1 MKKSLSIISA
11 LLSVAAAVLFC
22 TSCCEVKLSDNIRK
36 LSLRPELSAE
46 GNTLKLSSDDGKLT
60 VTVRKN
66 SGTINFDGVALITP
80 EAVTFSE
87 KTGWDLPSWI
97 TEDVLMPLRN
107 PAAVKVR
114 RIMLD
119 PGHGGRDRGAAG
131 VSGTKEKEL
140 NLALAAELK
149 KELQARG
156 FEVVMTRESD
166 VEVPLGKR
174 GVLANALG
182 VDLFISLHHNSAA
195 NPDAAGFE
203 VFLIDPRN
211 CAAEKREQLKKSV
224 RLAWLMQKK
233 QFDATGS
240 SGRGVKFARFRVLRD
255 AACPA
260 LLVEAGFLSNRSE
273 EFRCSDALF
282 RRALAKSMADA
293 VSGYASL

>member
-1 MKKSLSIISA
+1 MKKFLSIVSA
-11 LLSVAAAVLFC
+11 LLSIAAAVLL
-22 TSCCEVKLSDNIRK
+22 TSCCGVKLSDNIRK
-36 LSLRPELSAE
+36 LCLRPEVSE
-46 GNTLKLSSDDGKLT
+46 DGNRLKLSSDDGKLT
-60 VTVRKN
+60 VTMRRN
-66 SGTINFDGVALITP
+66 SGSINFNGVALITP

-87 KTGWDLPSWI
+87 KSGWDIQPWI
-97 TEDVLMPLRN
+97 AEDILMPLTK
-107 PAAVKVR
+107 PVGMKVKK
-114 RIMLD
+114 IMLD
-119 PGHGGRDRGAAG
+119 PGHGGRDRGTHG

-149 KELQARG
+149 KVLETRG

-174 GVLANALG
+174 GVLANAHS

-203 VFLIDPRN
+203 VFLIDPRSYS
-211 CAAEKREQLKKSV
+211 AEKREQLRKSV

-240 SGRGVKFARFRVLRD
+240 KGRGVKFARFRVLRD
-255 AACPA
+255 ASCPA
-260 LLVEAGFLSNRSE
+260 VLVEAGFLSNRSE
-273 EFRCSDALF
+273 EFRCSDENF
-282 RRALAKSMADA
+282 RRALANSLADA